1 MKVSLCF
8 AVISFPTSSAANA
21 CGTAVSVPRARE
33 MDEMTE
39 MTRLRDF
46 GALEPPLVSTVDHSP
61 TRLFFMDRV
70 ESFESRL
77 FNIIPGFSQRI

>member
-1 MKVSLCF
+1 
-8 AVISFPTSSAANA
+8 
-21 CGTAVSVPRARE
+21 
-33 MDEMTE
+33 MTE

-77 FNIIPGFSQRI
+77 FNILPGFSQRI